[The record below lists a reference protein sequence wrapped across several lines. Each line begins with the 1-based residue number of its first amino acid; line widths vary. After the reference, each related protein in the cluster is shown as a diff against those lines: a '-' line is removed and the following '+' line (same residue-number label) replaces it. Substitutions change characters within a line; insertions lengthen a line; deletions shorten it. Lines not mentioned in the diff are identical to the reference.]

1 MKNKYDILMY
11 VAAIFGGVLGAYLCA
26 KKNDLGVVVAIICTM
41 YIIGYT
47 VNLWDVAMTKR
58 EREKTAAKKELEEK
72 RRLELEEKENKY
84 NIAKNELFAR
94 NGEPCKT
101 ILISE
106 SSLDRFNIDNELIV
120 FDKSRKLWLCGYEVS
135 IHDINSFV
143 IDDESTI
150 QKGQITAVTST
161 DTGSMAGRS
170 IAGALL
176 GGEAGAIIGGA
187 TAKKQTILKQENDKI
202 IHDYALVV
210 NICDINNPMLLIK
223 IGRNKNK
230 AMEINAL
237 MQVIMSM
244 KKNHLNTP
252 EI

>member
-1 MKNKYDILMY
+1 MY

-26 KKNDLGVVVAIICTM
+26 KKNDIGVVVAIICTM
-41 YIIGYT
+41 YIIGHT
-47 VNLWDVAMTKR
+47 VMLWDAAMAKR

-84 NIAKNELFAR
+84 NIAKNELFGR

-106 SSLDRFNIDNELIV
+106 SSIDLFNMNNELIV
-120 FDKSRKLWLCGYEVS
+120 FDKARKLWLCGHEIS
-135 IHDINSFV
+135 IDDINSFV
-143 IDDESTI
+143 IDDESVI

-161 DTGSMAGRS
+161 NTGSMAGRS

-187 TAKKQTILKQENDKI
+187 TAKKETVFKQENDEI

-210 NICDINNPMLLIK
+210 NIRDINNPMLLIK

-237 MQVIMSM
+237 MQVIMTM
-244 KKNHLNTP
+244 K
-252 EI
+252 

>member
-11 VAAIFGGVLGAYLCA
+11 VAAILGGVLGAYLCA
-26 KKNDLGVVVAIICTM
+26 KRNGLGVVIAIICTT
-41 YIIGYT
+41 YIIGHI
-47 VNLWDVAMTKR
+47 VMLWDAARTKR
-58 EREKTAAKKELEEK
+58 EREKIAAKKKIEEK
-72 RRLELEEKENKY
+72 RRLELEEKEHKY

-101 ILISE
+101 IVISE
-106 SSLDRFNIDNELIV
+106 SRFDLFNINNELIV
-120 FDKSRKLWLCGYEVS
+120 FDKAKKLWLCGYEVS

-170 IAGALL
+170 IAGALI

-187 TAKKQTILKQENDKI
+187 TAKKTN
-202 IHDYALVV
+202 
-210 NICDINNPMLLIK
+210 CIK
-223 IGRNKNK
+223 TR
-230 AMEINAL
+230 
-237 MQVIMSM
+237 
-244 KKNHLNTP
+244 
-252 EI
+252 

>member
-11 VAAIFGGVLGAYLCA
+11 VAAILGGVLGAYLCA
-26 KKNDLGVVVAIICTM
+26 KRNGLGVVIAIICTT
-41 YIIGYT
+41 YIIGHI
-47 VNLWDVAMTKR
+47 VMLWDAARAKR
-58 EREKTAAKKELEEK
+58 EREKIAAKKKLEEK
-72 RRLELEEKENKY
+72 RRLELEEKEHKY

-101 ILISE
+101 IVISE
-106 SSLDRFNIDNELIV
+106 SRFDLFNINNELIV
-120 FDKSRKLWLCGYEVS
+120 FDKAKKLWLCGHEVS
-135 IHDINSFV
+135 IDDINSFV

-170 IAGALL
+170 IAGALI

-187 TAKKQTILKQENDKI
+187 TAKKQTVLKQENDKI

-210 NICDINNPMLLIK
+210 NIRDINNPMLLIK

-237 MQVIMSM
+237 MQVIMTM
-244 KKNHLNTP
+244 K
-252 EI
+252 

>member
-11 VAAIFGGVLGAYLCA
+11 IAAIFGGVLGAYLCA
-26 KKNDLGVVVAIICTM
+26 KKNDLGVVIAIICTM
-41 YIIGYT
+41 YIIGHT
-47 VNLWDVAMTKR
+47 VMLWDAAMAKR

-72 RRLELEEKENKY
+72 RRLELEEKEHKY

-101 ILISE
+101 IVISE
-106 SSLDRFNIDNELIV
+106 SRFDLFNINNELIV
-120 FDKSRKLWLCGYEVS
+120 FDKAKKLWLCGHEIS
-135 IHDINSFV
+135 IDDINSFV
-143 IDDESTI
+143 IDDESVI
-150 QKGQITAVTST
+150 QKGQITAITST
-161 DTGSMAGRS
+161 NTGSMAGRS

-187 TAKKQTILKQENDKI
+187 TAKKETVFKQENDEI

-210 NICDINNPMLLIK
+210 NIRDINNPMLLIR

-237 MQVIMSM
+237 MQVIMTM
-244 KKNHLNTP
+244 K
-252 EI
+252 

>member
-11 VAAIFGGVLGAYLCA
+11 IAAILGGVLGAYLCA
-26 KKNDLGVVVAIICTM
+26 KKNDLGVVIAIICTM
-41 YIIGYT
+41 YIIGHT
-47 VNLWDVAMTKR
+47 VMLWDAARAKR
-58 EREKTAAKKELEEK
+58 EREKIAAKKKLEEK
-72 RRLELEEKENKY
+72 RRLELEEKEHKY

-101 ILISE
+101 IVISE
-106 SSLDRFNIDNELIV
+106 SRFDLFNINNELIV
-120 FDKSRKLWLCGYEVS
+120 FDKAKKLWLCGHEIS
-135 IHDINSFV
+135 IDDINSFA
-143 IDDESTI
+143 IDDESVI

-161 DTGSMAGRS
+161 NTGSMAGRS

-187 TAKKQTILKQENDKI
+187 TAKKKTVFEQENDEI

-210 NICDINNPMLLIK
+210 NIRDINNPMLLIK

-237 MQVIMSM
+237 MQVIMTM
-244 KKNHLNTP
+244 K
-252 EI
+252 

>member
-1 MKNKYDILMY
+1 M
-11 VAAIFGGVLGAYLCA
+11 A
-26 KKNDLGVVVAIICTM
+26 
-41 YIIGYT
+41 
-47 VNLWDVAMTKR
+47 LW
-58 EREKTAAKKELEEK
+58 
-72 RRLELEEKENKY
+72 
-84 NIAKNELFAR
+84 
-94 NGEPCKT
+94 
-101 ILISE
+101 
-106 SSLDRFNIDNELIV
+106 
-120 FDKSRKLWLCGYEVS
+120 YEVS

-210 NICDINNPMLLIK
+210 NIRDINNPMLLIK

-230 AMEINAL
+230 AMETNAL
-237 MQVIMSM
+237 MQVIMTM
-244 KKNHLNTP
+244 K
-252 EI
+252 

>member
-11 VAAIFGGVLGAYLCA
+11 VAAILGGVLGAYLCA
-26 KKNDLGVVVAIICTM
+26 KRNGLGVVIAIICTT
-41 YIIGYT
+41 YIIGHI
-47 VNLWDVAMTKR
+47 VMLWDAARAKR
-58 EREKTAAKKELEEK
+58 EREKIELEEK
-72 RRLELEEKENKY
+72 RRLELEEKEHKY

-101 ILISE
+101 IVISE
-106 SSLDRFNIDNELIV
+106 SRFDLFNINNELIV
-120 FDKSRKLWLCGYEVS
+120 FDKAKKLWLCGYEVS

-170 IAGALL
+170 IAGALI

-187 TAKKQTILKQENDKI
+187 TAKKQTVLKQENDKI

-210 NICDINNPMLLIK
+210 NIRDINSPMLLIK

-237 MQVIMSM
+237 MQVIMTM
-244 KKNHLNTP
+244 K
-252 EI
+252 

>member
-1 MKNKYDILMY
+1 M
-11 VAAIFGGVLGAYLCA
+11 
-26 KKNDLGVVVAIICTM
+26 
-41 YIIGYT
+41 
-47 VNLWDVAMTKR
+47 
-58 EREKTAAKKELEEK
+58 
-72 RRLELEEKENKY
+72 ELEEKEHKY

-94 NGEPCKT
+94 NGKPCKT
-101 ILISE
+101 IVISE
-106 SSLDRFNIDNELIV
+106 SCLDQFNIDNEFIV
-120 FDKSRKLWLCGYEVS
+120 FDKAKKLWLCGHEIS
-135 IHDINSFV
+135 IDDINSFA
-143 IDDESTI
+143 IDDESVI

-161 DTGSMAGRS
+161 NTGSMAGRS

-187 TAKKQTILKQENDKI
+187 TAKKKTVFEQENDEI

-237 MQVIMSM
+237 MQVIMTM
-244 KKNHLNTP
+244 K
-252 EI
+252 

>member
-1 MKNKYDILMY
+1 MKSKYDILVY
-11 VAAIFGGVLGAYLCA
+11 VAAILGGVLGAYLCA
-26 KKNDLGVVVAIICTM
+26 KKNVLGVVVAIICTM
-41 YIIGYT
+41 YIIGHI
-47 VNLWDVAMTKR
+47 VMLWDAAMAKR

-72 RRLELEEKENKY
+72 RRLELEEKENNY
-84 NIAKNELFAR
+84 NIAKNELFGR

-106 SSLDRFNIDNELIV
+106 SSIDLFNMNNELIV
-120 FDKSRKLWLCGYEVS
+120 FDKARKLWLCGHEIS
-135 IHDINSFV
+135 IDDINSFV
-143 IDDESTI
+143 IDDESVI

-161 DTGSMAGRS
+161 NTGSLAGRS

-187 TAKKQTILKQENDKI
+187 TAKKETVFKQENDEI

-210 NICDINNPMLLIK
+210 NIRDINNPMLLIK

-237 MQVIMSM
+237 MQVIMTM
-244 KKNHLNTP
+244 K
-252 EI
+252 

>member
-1 MKNKYDILMY
+1 M
-11 VAAIFGGVLGAYLCA
+11 
-26 KKNDLGVVVAIICTM
+26 
-41 YIIGYT
+41 
-47 VNLWDVAMTKR
+47 LWDAAMAKR
-58 EREKTAAKKELEEK
+58 EREKTVAKKKLEEK
-72 RRLELEEKENKY
+72 RRLELEEKEHKY

-101 ILISE
+101 IVISE
-106 SSLDRFNIDNELIV
+106 SSFDLFNINNEIIV
-120 FDKSRKLWLCGYEVS
+120 FDKAKKLWLCGYEVS

-210 NICDINNPMLLIK
+210 NIRDINNPMLLIK

-237 MQVIMSM
+237 MQVIMTM
-244 KKNHLNTP
+244 K
-252 EI
+252 

>member
-1 MKNKYDILMY
+1 MENKFDILMY
-11 VAAIFGGVLGAYLCA
+11 VAAILGGVLGAYLCA
-26 KKNDLGVVVAIICTM
+26 KENSFGAFLVLFCTV
-41 YIIGYT
+41 YIIGHAAM
-47 VNLWDVAMTKR
+47 LWNAAMAKR
-58 EREKTAAKKELEEK
+58 NAEKAAAKKELEEK
-72 RRLELEEKENKY
+72 RRLELEEKEHKY

-101 ILISE
+101 IVISE
-106 SSLDRFNIDNELIV
+106 SRFDLFNINNELIV
-120 FDKSRKLWLCGYEVS
+120 FDKAKKLWLCGYEVS

-170 IAGALL
+170 IAGAWI
-176 GGEAGAIIGGA
+176 GGEDGAIIGGA
-187 TAKKQTILKQENDKI
+187 TAKKQTVLKQENDKI

-210 NICDINNPMLLIK
+210 NIRDINNPMLLIK

-237 MQVIMSM
+237 MQVIMTM
-244 KKNHLNTP
+244 K
-252 EI
+252 

>member
-11 VAAIFGGVLGAYLCA
+11 VAAILGGVLGAYLCA
-26 KKNDLGVVVAIICTM
+26 KRNGLGVVIAIICTT
-41 YIIGYT
+41 YIIGHI
-47 VNLWDVAMTKR
+47 VMLWDAARAKR
-58 EREKTAAKKELEEK
+58 EREKIELEEK
-72 RRLELEEKENKY
+72 RRLELEEKEHKY

-101 ILISE
+101 IVISE
-106 SSLDRFNIDNELIV
+106 SRFDLFNINNELIV
-120 FDKSRKLWLCGYEVS
+120 FDKAKKLWLCGYEVS

-170 IAGALL
+170 IAGALI

-187 TAKKQTILKQENDKI
+187 TAKKQTVLKQENDKI

-210 NICDINNPMLLIK
+210 NIRDINNPMLLIK

-230 AMEINAL
+230 AMEINTL
-237 MQVIMSM
+237 MQVIMTM
-244 KKNHLNTP
+244 K
-252 EI
+252 